1 MVKKNSLSHNIFLYM
16 IGNFGSKI
24 LNFILVPLYTYYIP
38 VGEMGTYD
46 IYYTTVTLLIP
57 LVTISI
63 SESVYRWL
71 VDEKTDADEVVSI
84 AIKIAALS
92 LIIFTFFYWMIYV
105 TIRFDYYIYLYLMV
119 ILSSIYGLF
128 LNIIRGMKKNSLYA
142 LLGVL
147 HTFLILVFNILFLV
161 IFQSGI
167 CGLLEAQVLG
177 YAILTII
184 TISIV
189 FKSLGIRIN
198 FKNKNVVLQKEMID
212 YAWPLIPNSVNWW
225 ITNLSDRY
233 MIRYILGVS
242 SNGIYAVSCKFPG
255 IIDSFVG
262 LFSMAWQ
269 EDAICS
275 FESGVDSDYFSE
287 IYDKYYTFLLTM
299 ISCGMPVTYYYITFF
314 MERAYQT
321 AWRYIPF
328 LYIGT
333 VFHAL
338 ANYLSVGYNIN
349 KDTKWVTLTSFFAA
363 ITNIIINFIFMRN
376 YGIQVAS
383 VSTMVSYMLI
393 FIIRY
398 YTTRNIFKLRIK
410 YLKFICLIAYVLFVL
425 LILFLESNI
434 FNLITIFCSTIVFLV
449 VNKEILLNMLR
460 KLVKACI
467 CHD

>member
-198 FKNKNVVLQKEMID
+198 F
-212 YAWPLIPNSVNWW
+212 
-225 ITNLSDRY
+225 
-233 MIRYILGVS
+233 
-242 SNGIYAVSCKFPG
+242 
-255 IIDSFVG
+255 
-262 LFSMAWQ
+262 
-269 EDAICS
+269 
-275 FESGVDSDYFSE
+275 
-287 IYDKYYTFLLTM
+287 
-299 ISCGMPVTYYYITFF
+299 
-314 MERAYQT
+314 
-321 AWRYIPF
+321 
-328 LYIGT
+328 
-333 VFHAL
+333 
-338 ANYLSVGYNIN
+338 
-349 KDTKWVTLTSFFAA
+349 
-363 ITNIIINFIFMRN
+363 
-376 YGIQVAS
+376 
-383 VSTMVSYMLI
+383 
-393 FIIRY
+393 
-398 YTTRNIFKLRIK
+398 
-410 YLKFICLIAYVLFVL
+410 
-425 LILFLESNI
+425 
-434 FNLITIFCSTIVFLV
+434 
-449 VNKEILLNMLR
+449 EILKKVLPFGATR
-460 KLVKACI
+460 RI
-467 CHD
+467 